1 MADHGER
8 SAYERF
14 RDAAEWPMLGLSVVF
29 LVIVV
34 LPAATTLSGATQDAL
49 AAAELLIWGAFAI
62 EVVVLF
68 VLAPVKRKMLRDHW
82 LDVVIVAAPFL
93 RVLRIARLARVL
105 RAGSALGRS
114 VMALQRITARRGT
127 QAFGAVAVGVVVF
140 GALAAWA
147 FERQHPDA
155 SIDGLADAM
164 WWAVVTTTTVG
175 YGDAFPITPEGRAVA
190 VVLMLTG
197 IGVIGTVS
205 ANVAAYFVRS
215 DESEE
220 VADLT
225 ARLDRLESKLD
236 ELLSRS

>member
-1 MADHGER
+1 
-8 SAYERF
+8 
-14 RDAAEWPMLGLSVVF
+14 MLGLSIVF

-34 LPAATTLSGATQDAL
+34 LPAATTLPEGGRDAL
-49 AAAELLIWGAFAI
+49 AAAELLIWGAFAL

-68 VLAPVKRKMLRDHW
+68 VLAPSKRRMLRDHW
-82 LDVVIVAAPFL
+82 LDVFIVVAPFL
-93 RVLRIARLARVL
+93 RVLRITRIARVL

-114 VMALQRITARRGT
+114 VAALQRISERRGT
-127 QAFGAVAVGVVVF
+127 QAFGAVAVGLVVF

-155 SIDGLADAM
+155 TIDGLADAL

-215 DESEE
+215 DEGDA
-220 VADLT
+220 VADVNV
-225 ARLDRLESKLD
+225 RLDRLESKLD
-236 ELLSRS
+236 ELPSRR